1 MDAFAADLPP
11 AQQGTVQRLTGAK
24 IASRGD
30 GDRLT
35 LALFSHTP
43 HLCGA
48 ERMLLNLAILLE
60 RSKTVQPVL
69 LIPGEGALIA
79 AARRHGLHAQIIA
92 PPPWY
97 LLPPDDLSAYGRGVD
112 ACREELKKT
121 LIDLHSD
128 ALLVNTMTSVPA
140 MLAAVEL
147 DLPSLLWVHGVID
160 SLLLPGRSSE
170 FAAAQ
175 DALLLHSATRV
186 IALPNYTAEFCTR
199 VMHRTALDI
208 IPNWT
213 QVDRQ
218 FAVPQDKYCSRQI
231 ACLNTFDAHKGHATL
246 IEAAA
251 LLNARNVSF
260 ELKLYGDG
268 PLRDTWQRQIG
279 ASGLQD
285 CVRFP
290 GRTTDVE
297 QVYDQ
302 SLCVVNPADAEPF
315 PMTLI
320 EPLARKT
327 PVVATRSGGATDIVV
342 DGQCGY
348 LVERGDA
355 AGMADRLQALLASP
369 ALAQSLGDCGH
380 ARACSHFSEE
390 VAEAAFLPLIAA
402 AVHDFRGYGP
412 AVKSLVKLQRLWLA
426 LSSAQ
431 RTPSVRGVSRLAKGG
446 LRRARALGRRVM
458 TALGVHGDVI
468 SSENT

>member
-1 MDAFAADLPP
+1 M
-11 AQQGTVQRLTGAK
+11 
-24 IASRGD
+24 
-30 GDRLT
+30 
-35 LALFSHTP
+35 
-43 HLCGA
+43 
-48 ERMLLNLAILLE
+48 
-60 RSKTVQPVL
+60 
-69 LIPGEGALIA
+69 
-79 AARRHGLHAQIIA
+79 
-92 PPPWY
+92 
-97 LLPPDDLSAYGRGVD
+97 D

-128 ALLVNTMTSVPA
+128 AVLVNTMTSVPA

-170 FAAAQ
+170 FAAVQ

-327 PVVATRSGGATDIVV
+327 PVVATRSAGRRTLWSTASAAT
-342 DGQCGY
+342 
-348 LVERGDA
+348 
-355 AGMADRLQALLASP
+355 
-369 ALAQSLGDCGH
+369 
-380 ARACSHFSEE
+380 
-390 VAEAAFLPLIAA
+390 
-402 AVHDFRGYGP
+402 
-412 AVKSLVKLQRLWLA
+412 
-426 LSSAQ
+426 LSSAATRPAWPIDCKRCWHRRRQPKAWATAASAGLFALQ
-431 RTPSVRGVSRLAKGG
+431 RGGCTGRFPAAYRRRGP
-446 LRRARALGRRVM
+446 
-458 TALGVHGDVI
+458 
-468 SSENT
+468 